1 MRRLLAGVAFLTRLP
16 VPAEP
21 PFDAA
26 DVARATLLFPVVGLL
41 VGGIQ
46 AVAAALLAPHL
57 PPTVSA
63 VLVIAAAA
71 VLTGAL
77 HLDGLADAADGFG
90 GGRTRDD
97 VLRIMRDHAIGAYGA
112 VALFL
117 LLAVKVAALSALIA
131 DGRAASAIILGACL
145 SRSALV
151 PLARFSRYARDV
163 EGGLGATLGERIG
176 RLEWLGATA
185 QAIVVAL
192 FLAGALGVVQLAAV
206 AVLTWL
212 GRLHCHHRLG
222 GITGDT
228 MGANCELSEALVYL
242 LVLALPR

>member
-21 PFDAA
+21 PFGAD

-41 VGGIQ
+41 VGGVQ
-46 AVAAALLAPHL
+46 AAVAALLGSQL
-57 PPTVSA
+57 PPAVTA
-63 VLVIAAAA
+63 VLVLAVAA

-117 LLAVKVAALSALIA
+117 LLAVKLAALSALIG
-131 DGRAASAIILGACL
+131 DGRGTAAIVLGACL
-145 SRSALV
+145 GRWSLV

-163 EGGLGATLGERIG
+163 EAGLGARLGERIG

-185 QAIVVAL
+185 LAIVAAL
-192 FLAGALGVVQLAAV
+192 FLAGGLGVVHLAAV
-206 AVLTWL
+206 AALTWL
-212 GRLHCHHRLG
+212 GHIHCRRRIG